1 MAEGLPA
8 RTGIIINNLSKGTE
22 IETTA
27 QYEPWKVVSVAFATG
42 VFLALGGFAL
52 GLLILAHFIQ

>member
-1 MAEGLPA
+1 LKP
-8 RTGIIINNLSKGTE
+8 LH
-22 IETTA
+22 

>member
-1 MAEGLPA
+1 MAKDSLP
-8 RTGIIINNLSKGTE
+8 IPELSS
-22 IETTA
+22 TTSRRGRRLKPLH